1 MRLKITL
8 AAGAAC
14 ALLLAAL
21 AVPASAHSGGHAHHG
36 RMAAGCAVCTV
47 EGCTEHGRHDHNGVT
62 YCGYGHAGG
71 FCTGASCSG
80 GGHHGGCHR

>member
-1 MRLKITL
+1 MRLKKTL

-21 AVPASAHSGGHAHHG
+21 AVPASAHSGTHGHHG
-36 RMAAGCAVCTV
+36 RAAASYAVCTV
-47 EGCTEHGRHDHNGVT
+47 EGCTERGRHDHGGVT